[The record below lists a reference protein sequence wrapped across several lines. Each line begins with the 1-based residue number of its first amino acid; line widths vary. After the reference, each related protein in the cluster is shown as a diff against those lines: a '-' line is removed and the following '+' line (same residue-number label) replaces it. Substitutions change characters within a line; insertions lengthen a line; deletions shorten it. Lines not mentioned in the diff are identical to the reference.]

1 MRKRIGLTC
10 MGVGTVLLAA
20 ALSLLLYN
28 RAEDK
33 NAGNAAQDIMP
44 AVIAAIETSGDSDL
58 DSDIKEAGPDMMLTE
73 NDENTEMAV
82 TEIDGYGYIGYLS
95 IPVLELELPVMSEWD
110 YTRLKIAPCRYSGST
125 RTDDLVICAHNYTRH
140 FGTLKNLQAGDLV
153 SFTDMDGVTITY
165 KVVEIET
172 LQPAQVSELVES
184 DYDLTLFTCTYG
196 GKARVTV
203 RCDRTEGK

>member
-1 MRKRIGLTC
+1 M
-10 MGVGTVLLAA
+10 A

-28 RAEDK
+28 RAEDE
-33 NAGNAAQDIMP
+33 NAGSAAQDILP
-44 AVIAAIETSGDSDL
+44 AVIAAIETSGDNDW
-58 DSDIKEAGPDMMLTE
+58 DSDIEEAGPDLALTE
-73 NDENTEMAV
+73 NDENTEMTV

-125 RTDDLVICAHNYTRH
+125 KTDDLVICAHNYTRH
-140 FGTLKNLQAGDLV
+140 FGTLKNLQAGDLL

-165 KVVEIET
+165 EVVEIET

-196 GKARVTV
+196 GKTRVTV
-203 RCDRTEGK
+203 RCDRVEGGE